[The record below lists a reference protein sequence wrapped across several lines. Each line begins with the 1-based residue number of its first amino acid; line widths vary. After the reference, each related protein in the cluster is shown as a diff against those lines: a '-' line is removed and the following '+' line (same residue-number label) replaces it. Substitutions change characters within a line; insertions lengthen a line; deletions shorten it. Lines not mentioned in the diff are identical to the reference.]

1 MASTLKRM
9 KKKTPDKKFSLVGTG
24 LFFFFFF
31 CSSHFSDAYFPSRIN
46 AYSEQLPRH
55 LGSLSIHLPP
65 LQVRMLFPSKTNL
78 LRQRYLAFER
88 RMLMAMMVFWGG
100 LFRRRRSSL
109 VHLLWDPSTIHQIK
123 LVFSK
128 KIINFKQI

>member
-9 KKKTPDKKFSLVGTG
+9 KKKNARQKVFSRWHRP
-24 LFFFFFF
+24 FFFFF

-100 LFRRRRSSL
+100 FFRRRRSSL